1 MGLRVDLTLFA
12 HVVAR
17 PDEQIDLAQAA
28 LLIAE
33 SEVKDLDVARYI
45 RMLDDLGKQA
55 AAEMARAPEGARA
68 GAGDDG
74 GGGRV
79 ERLLRWMFDDAGFCG
94 NTVDYYDP
102 RNSFLNHV
110 LDRRKGIP
118 ITLAVVLIE
127 VGRRAGVEV
136 NGVSFPGHF
145 LARIEGARG
154 PSFIDPF
161 DGRVLTREDLRTLH
175 ARTAGDKRDPDPRLL
190 EAATKKQIIVRMLN
204 NLRGIYAAR
213 GDQERLRGV
222 IERMEV
228 LAPSDEGR
236 EKLEELGGSK
246 PWPTRSSGFT
256 LH

>member
-1 MGLRVDLTLFA
+1 MVSRVDLTLFA

-33 SEVKDLDVARYI
+33 TESKSLDASRYI
-45 RMLDDLGKQA
+45 RLLDSLGEQA
-55 AAEMARAPEGARA
+55 ASEIDRAGEGAGEDFVSR
-68 GAGDDG
+68 
-74 GGGRV
+74 RV
-79 ERLLRWMFDDAGFCG
+79 ERLLRWMFEDVGFHG

-110 LDRRKGIP
+110 LDRRTGIP
-118 ITLAVVLIE
+118 ITLAVVLMEIGRRVGIE
-127 VGRRAGVEV
+127 VH
-136 NGVSFPGHF
+136 GVSFPGHF
-145 LARIEGARG
+145 LARIEGERG
-154 PSFIDPF
+154 PSFVDPF

-213 GDQERLRGV
+213 SDQERLRGV

-228 LAPSDEGR
+228 LAPSDELR
-236 EKLEELGGSK
+236 EKLEELGGST
-246 PWPTRSSGFT
+246 PWTARPSGFM